1 MNVTMVS
8 ITVNRALK
16 VMPPLVLLLLLVA
29 MPGYSQISF
38 NAQEKHGR
46 EMRKSLKEASKAD
59 IAYKETHLNPNAYTF
74 KKGTAA
80 RKRIRKDE
88 LANYQ
93 FNERGKPIRWYHF
106 LKKKRKQEQKKD

>member
-1 MNVTMVS
+1 MIVV
-8 ITVNRALK
+8 L
-16 VMPPLVLLLLLVA
+16 PLVLLILLVA
-29 MPGYSQISF
+29 MPGYGQISF

-46 EMRKSLKEASKAD
+46 EVRKSLRDAAKAD
-59 IAYKETHLNPNAYTF
+59 IAYKETHLNTNAYTF

-88 LANYQ
+88 LASYH